1 MKKLLFLLLP
11 LLFFVNCSTLR
22 QENRDTGRK
31 GVPAVDP
38 GDVAVNSGNDWLF
51 YSHGLNYKLSALNS
65 ADATGRENLMRKA
78 LQCFFRAAGSGRSLD
93 RVYYHVSDC
102 FYYLNDFTGSL
113 DYARRSIEKNPRQLD
128 PYNRIYSIHIRMK
141 NDAGAAKILEEYCS
155 VNPNSMEVQFAL
167 AEHYLKRMNDP
178 EKSRA
183 SLMKVLKLFNETANE
198 VYYRESVYY
207 YLGYISYQQNR
218 IDEAIGYYESAYAL
232 NTGNLKTVYM
242 LALLNMEQSRLE
254 KAALYAR
261 IYLATYPDNY
271 VQNGILGQILYL
283 REDGGALKHLRT
295 AKNDGSIN
303 GIISHGLYLELL
315 HRDME
320 AKQLLKSV
328 ERYSPNAITVH
339 LAMARIHEREK
350 DMKASFNELV
360 TAGVLAY
367 KNSLGEIARRCF
379 SQALAID
386 GAVAEVYYYLGRVY
400 EDRKDYS
407 MALVNYRK
415 VDELKPSVDMTIH
428 IGFVYGLRKDYD
440 RAFRYLDAASEKE
453 PDNSQPYFYRGLVCM
468 WKEDYSPAEKNM
480 LRAVDLDPDQD
491 TYYFYLA
498 MILEKREKISDA
510 IQWLEKALEK
520 NPDSARINNY
530 LGYLY
535 ADHNMSLERSH
546 DLIKKALEKEP
557 DNGAYLDSM
566 GWVYFR
572 KGMYTEA
579 LEKLLEAEK
588 QLDASGSPDSA
599 VYDHIG
605 DTYMKLGN
613 PAKALAYWKKALQLE
628 DVPRIRE
635 KIKGVR

>member
-1 MKKLLFLLLP
+1 
-11 LLFFVNCSTLR
+11 
-22 QENRDTGRK
+22 
-31 GVPAVDP
+31 
-38 GDVAVNSGNDWLF
+38 
-51 YSHGLNYKLSALNS
+51 
-65 ADATGRENLMRKA
+65 
-78 LQCFFRAAGSGRSLD
+78 
-93 RVYYHVSDC
+93 
-102 FYYLNDFTGSL
+102 
-113 DYARRSIEKNPRQLD
+113 
-128 PYNRIYSIHIRMK
+128 
-141 NDAGAAKILEEYCS
+141 
-155 VNPNSMEVQFAL
+155 
-167 AEHYLKRMNDP
+167 
-178 EKSRA
+178 
-183 SLMKVLKLFNETANE
+183 
-198 VYYRESVYY
+198 
-207 YLGYISYQQNR
+207 
-218 IDEAIGYYESAYAL
+218 
-232 NTGNLKTVYM
+232 
-242 LALLNMEQSRLE
+242 
-254 KAALYAR
+254 
-261 IYLATYPDNY
+261 
-271 VQNGILGQILYL
+271 
-283 REDGGALKHLRT
+283 
-295 AKNDGSIN
+295 
-303 GIISHGLYLELL
+303 
-315 HRDME
+315 
-320 AKQLLKSV
+320 
-328 ERYSPNAITVH
+328 
-339 LAMARIHEREK
+339 
-350 DMKASFNELV
+350 
-360 TAGVLAY
+360 
-367 KNSLGEIARRCF
+367 
-379 SQALAID
+379 
-386 GAVAEVYYYLGRVY
+386 
-400 EDRKDYS
+400 
-407 MALVNYRK
+407 
-415 VDELKPSVDMTIH
+415 
-428 IGFVYGLRKDYD
+428 
-440 RAFRYLDAASEKE
+440 
-453 PDNSQPYFYRGLVCM
+453 M

>member
-1 MKKLLFLLLP
+1 
-11 LLFFVNCSTLR
+11 
-22 QENRDTGRK
+22 
-31 GVPAVDP
+31 
-38 GDVAVNSGNDWLF
+38 
-51 YSHGLNYKLSALNS
+51 
-65 ADATGRENLMRKA
+65 
-78 LQCFFRAAGSGRSLD
+78 
-93 RVYYHVSDC
+93 
-102 FYYLNDFTGSL
+102 
-113 DYARRSIEKNPRQLD
+113 
-128 PYNRIYSIHIRMK
+128 
-141 NDAGAAKILEEYCS
+141 
-155 VNPNSMEVQFAL
+155 
-167 AEHYLKRMNDP
+167 
-178 EKSRA
+178 
-183 SLMKVLKLFNETANE
+183 
-198 VYYRESVYY
+198 
-207 YLGYISYQQNR
+207 
-218 IDEAIGYYESAYAL
+218 
-232 NTGNLKTVYM
+232 
-242 LALLNMEQSRLE
+242 
-254 KAALYAR
+254 
-261 IYLATYPDNY
+261 
-271 VQNGILGQILYL
+271 
-283 REDGGALKHLRT
+283 
-295 AKNDGSIN
+295 
-303 GIISHGLYLELL
+303 
-315 HRDME
+315 
-320 AKQLLKSV
+320 
-328 ERYSPNAITVH
+328 
-339 LAMARIHEREK
+339 
-350 DMKASFNELV
+350 MKASFNELV